1 MVPLVG
7 HSSSPVAGPS
17 QPTQQSRGARASWP
31 SSAAKRWRRAAFAAL
46 GASALSVCA
55 PLVVVAAP
63 DSPRAGLPPA
73 VVAGPVATWGGGLFG
88 AKEALTPPAGLDDA
102 VAVAASDTYGS
113 AYNLALRADG
123 TVVGWGLDPDG
134 AATPPADLAD
144 VTAIDTGAGFSVAL
158 RSDGSIATW
167 GSNSS
172 GQREVPDD
180 LGPVRAVSAG
190 GFVDGSR
197 PACGFGLA
205 LKADGTVAGWGKE
218 PADGSCSGQLAAVL
232 DVPADLHNVVAIS
245 AGNRQALALLSDG
258 TVVGW
263 GQNGAGQAQPPS
275 GLSDVV
281 AIAAGMDHSL
291 ALRSDGTVVGWGVW
305 GESGPPNVKDAT
317 AIASSWGDVI
327 LRADGS
333 IFLWTGYTWGDQPT
347 GSDYVAV
354 AAGYGHGAA
363 IVRPADQPDD
373 PPTVAPTEPPTTE
386 PPTTEPPTT
395 EPPTTEP
402 PTTEPTAPPS
412 DETTEPTQPPES
424 DSPDPAGVVLGSA
437 DVQPVV
443 DENSPGTAEA
453 FRSVATAGGPARR
466 LNVYVDESSAAAEIV
481 AGVYS
486 DDSGRPGRLLGSG
499 RLTSPVEGA
508 WNTVV
513 LPATDITAGTPYWL
527 AVLGPDGTGVL
538 RFRDVVDGQ
547 GGPTQT
553 SAQTWLDGLP
563 RFWRPGRSYANAP
576 ASLHLV
582 LG

>member
-1 MVPLVG
+1 
-7 HSSSPVAGPS
+7 
-17 QPTQQSRGARASWP
+17 
-31 SSAAKRWRRAAFAAL
+31 
-46 GASALSVCA
+46 
-55 PLVVVAAP
+55 
-63 DSPRAGLPPA
+63 
-73 VVAGPVATWGGGLFG
+73 VAGPVVTWGGGLFG

-113 AYNLALRADG
+113 AYDLALRADG

-134 AATPPADLAD
+134 AAAPPADVAG
-144 VTAIDTGAGFSVAL
+144 VTAIDTVAGFSVAL
-158 RSDGSIATW
+158 RGDGSIATW

-172 GQREVPDD
+172 GQRDVPED
-180 LGPVRAVSAG
+180 LGPVEAVSAG
-190 GFVDGSR
+190 GFVDGSGT
-197 PACGFGLA
+197 ACGFGLA
-205 LKADGTVAGWGKE
+205 LKADGTVAGWGRE

-232 DVPADLHNVVAIS
+232 DVPADLKDVVAIS

-281 AIAAGMDHSL
+281 AVAAGMDHSL

-363 IVRPADQPDD
+363 IVRPADQ
-373 PPTVAPTEPPTTE
+373 TEPPSTE
-386 PPTTEPPTT
+386 PPSTEPPST
-395 EPPTTEP
+395 EPPSTEP
-402 PTTEPTAPPS
+402 PSTEPIPPPSDDTTEPTR
-412 DETTEPTQPPES
+412 PPES
-424 DSPDPAGVVLGSA
+424 SSPDAAGVVLGSA
-437 DVQPVV
+437 DIQPAV

-453 FRSVATAGGPARR
+453 FQSVATASGSAQR
-466 LNVYVDESSAAAEIV
+466 LNVYVDESSAAEAIV

-486 DDSGRPGRLLGSG
+486 DDGGRPGRLLGSG
-499 RLTSPVEGA
+499 RLTSPAKGH

-513 LPATDITAGTPYWL
+513 VPATEITQGTPYWL
-527 AVLGPDGTGVL
+527 VLLGPDDTGVL
-538 RFRDVVDGQ
+538 RFRDLVDGA
-547 GGPTQT
+547 GGPTQI
-553 SAQTWLDGLP
+553 SAQTWLHELP
-563 RFWRPGRSYANAP
+563 STWRPGRSYANAP
-576 ASLHLV
+576 ASVHLT